1 MSALRSCPGVL
12 ISHGGKRGAVLP
24 EDLDCDDLDTL
35 HTVGMSG
42 K

>member
-1 MSALRSCPGVL
+1 MSALRSCLGVSIL
-12 ISHGGKRGAVLP
+12 HGGKHQAVLRG
-24 EDLDCDDLDTL
+24 DLDCDDLDTL